1 MERFK
6 EAMRPDDLRDL
17 IRIVAGLLV
26 LVGMLLAALRRSNP
40 DVFGE
45 ESGAFFVFLLLALP
59 TAFLYGLGVAPG
71 LIGVGARRWQ
81 VAFAVA
87 GTLLIPLTLYQ
98 LVSVVDDT
106 YDESLVGIFVFA
118 LAAAAAVGA
127 WLITT
132 GRFLILIAATFGAIT
147 VLFFLDKLLGSGVDS
162 DPGAVRLILL
172 AYGVGV
178 IVVGVLLQRADDPD
192 SETLFSEFLTGAGI
206 AALIAFLVGLADS
219 IGALLLGFGGFFG
232 ADAGDLGQ
240 SWFWDLVML
249 AVGIGLIVAGVGRGL
264 RGPAYVGAIILILY
278 LYSVGLDLDGNPPE
292 GKILGWPLIL
302 TLLGLGLFAF
312 TLTAS
317 GPSATRAGSSD
328 LGGWFDGEGEAE
340 RSELAP
346 WERDRDAPAASRAPS
361 RVEPTSRREDDP
373 PTETQPGA
381 PAETPP
387 DSAGSVDEADDGSGP
402 PLPPPIR

>member
-6 EAMRPDDLRDL
+6 EAMKPDDLRDL

-26 LVGMLLAALRRSNP
+26 LVGMLLAALRRTNP

-45 ESGAFFVFLLLALP
+45 ESGAFFVFLLFALP

-71 LIGVGARRWQ
+71 LIGASARRWQ
-81 VAFAVA
+81 VVFAVA
-87 GTLLIPLTLYQ
+87 GTLLIPLALYQ
-98 LVSVVDDT
+98 LVSVVADT
-106 YDESLVGIFVFA
+106 YDESLVGIFIFA
-118 LAAAAAVGA
+118 LAAAAAAAA

-132 GRFLILIAATFGAIT
+132 GRFLILIATVFGAIT
-147 VLFFLDKLLGSGVDS
+147 VLFFLDKLLGSGVNS

-178 IVVGVLLQRADDPD
+178 IVVGLLLQRADEPD
-192 SETLFSEFLTGAGI
+192 SDSLFSEFLTGAGI
-206 AALIAFLVGLADS
+206 AALIAFLVGLGES
-219 IGALLLGFGGFFG
+219 IVGLFFGFGGFLG
-232 ADAGDLGQ
+232 ADPGELGQ

-249 AVGIGLIVAGVGRGL
+249 AVGIALIVAGVGRGL
-264 RGPAYVGAIILILY
+264 RGPAYVGAIILVLY

-312 TLTAS
+312 TLTAG
-317 GPSATRAGSSD
+317 GPSATRSGSSD
-328 LGGWFDGEGEAE
+328 LGDWFDGEANAPTEA
-340 RSELAP
+340 RSA
-346 WERDRDAPAASRAPS
+346 APS
-361 RVEPTSRREDDP
+361 DSGESSVDSADSARPEDD
-373 PTETQPGA
+373 
-381 PAETPP
+381 
-387 DSAGSVDEADDGSGP
+387 DDDDTGPGP